1 MAKKKHEYENAPVQ
15 FDQMLYLER
24 IERQN
29 ELMEENNALLQK
41 LVDVQ
46 APKEEAKSKTTTK
59 KATTTTEKDE
69 PAEDKK
75 GE

>member
-29 ELMEENNALLQK
+29 ELLEENNALLQK
-41 LVDVQ
+41 LVDAQ